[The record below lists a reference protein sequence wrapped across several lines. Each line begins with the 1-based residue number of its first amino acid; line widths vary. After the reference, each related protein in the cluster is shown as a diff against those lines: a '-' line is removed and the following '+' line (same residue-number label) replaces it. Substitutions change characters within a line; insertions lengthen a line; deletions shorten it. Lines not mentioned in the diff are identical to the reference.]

1 MPFEAELHPEYLPS
15 TAEGC
20 GLPAGPLCRECVL
33 RDLSQQMVALSRDK
47 FASNVVERCLQFG
60 SLEQRRS
67 IIEEFLVNEQA
78 LVQMMKDD
86 YGNYVCFRAFD
97 VRPPPSPG
105 HLA

>member
-1 MPFEAELHPEYLPS
+1 M
-15 TAEGC
+15 
-20 GLPAGPLCRECVL
+20 L

-60 SLEQRRS
+60 SLDQRRS

-97 VRPPPSPG
+97 VSLAWPP
-105 HLA
+105 